1 MTIFQTETL
10 PNDEINRAQIE
21 ALASNVDW
29 ISQARNLLLFGASG
43 LGETHLACAIGSGL
57 IEQGV
62 RVRHYPATAL
72 VQELQ
77 RARDAYGLESH
88 LHKMDKYKLII
99 LDDLG
104 YVKRSDGETQV
115 FFEFIAHRYETGSLI
130 ITANQTFTDWDQIFA
145 DSMMTT
151 AAI

>member
-43 LGETHLACAIGSGL
+43 LGKTHLACAIGSGL

-62 RVRHYPATAL
+62 RVRHYLATAL

-115 FFEFIAHRYETGSLI
+115 LFEFIAHRYETGSLI

>member
-1 MTIFQTETL
+1 MQPVQQRHGALTRSGPEMTIFQTETL

-29 ISQARNLLLFGASG
+29 ISQARNLLL
-43 LGETHLACAIGSGL
+43 L

-62 RVRHYPATAL
+62 RVRHYLATAL

-115 FFEFIAHRYETGSLI
+115 LFEFIAHRYETGSLI